1 MSCIHH
7 LMQIVLA
14 YTPIDVKMHFFDW
27 LDVCVYDICFYSYAM
42 LFWKKYPFE
51 MYILIMCYK
60 KRLYVQFVKLLFIR
74 GEEGGGGVC
83 RGFFKSNLIFC
94 LCFTM
99 SISI

>member
-1 MSCIHH
+1 
-7 LMQIVLA
+7 MQIVLA

-60 KRLYVQFVKLLFIR
+60 KRLYVQLNCFLF
-74 GEEGGGGVC
+74 GERRGGGGYV
-83 RGFFKSNLIFC
+83 GFF
-94 LCFTM
+94 
-99 SISI
+99 